1 MANQKTGKQKSKPQ
15 SSSSDGKA
23 CIQRERSSGRF
34 INICPS
40 LKRNQKISF
49 DFADKLAE
57 EIAALRDKK
66 S

>member
-1 MANQKTGKQKSKPQ
+1 MANQNAGKQKNKPQ
-15 SSSSDGKA
+15 NSCPDGNA
-23 CIQRERSSGRF
+23 SIRGDRSSGRF

-40 LKRNQKISF
+40 LKRKQKISF
-49 DFADKLAE
+49 DTSDKLAE